1 MSGLKSGLVVF
12 VGLGLLV
19 VSCSQKSAVE
29 ESGSV
34 PENETTVAGFSST
47 PSLQE
52 VDKPS
57 PSDETRFAP
66 IPSMTLAFQVEN
78 GPASNIQ
85 VELDKL
91 NNGWKGDVIS
101 STCDSL
107 IPIDDSSSACAIQI
121 KLDPTDIN
129 IGNGDLVI
137 PFSYDTSKN
146 VHKNGSIRV
155 AYTSKYLKWKSS
167 YTQYNNGDGYYQS
180 SAVALSKKNPGVVY
194 FAAGN
199 TLYATR
205 DNGFD
210 KNKKLIPPTVLWTQS
225 FEGISELYSPVL
237 NADESAVYLNSSNG
251 FLFKVSGDIQK
262 QNPSNLVVSKSSGGS
277 KENGW
282 LGMSSSTKPIV
293 FGRGETES
301 VGIAAAPGSTATSFF
316 QIPANTLKAD
326 LKPSFE
332 FPANWGFLR
341 STVEI
346 DAYENLYASLSSPY
360 SEVTNGDY
368 FIYKV
373 VKGADISAQGGSY
386 VTKGFKTNCQPI
398 STPSLDA
405 NGVVYSGTYCGS
417 IVGADFSKD
426 TPTEA
431 FHFNACTNPA
441 DGACEILTKPAI
453 GNDNTIYFGTGRN
466 PSAPAIPVDDTTKY
480 DNTFYA
486 VDSSTKSGSVK
497 WCYRRPLATDGSTN
511 LHDRI
516 AVNPLVDHGVVYAI
530 SNNNVMAFD
539 PATRA
544 GDADNCLTGDRTQHA
559 PLWSFNIRDS
569 GKPQSYE
576 ANGMSSNPLISAD
589 GKTMY
594 VMSNSG
600 FLYALNLQPQTK

>member
-12 VGLGLLV
+12 VGLGLLA
-19 VSCSQKSAVE
+19 VSCSQKSKVETGAV
-29 ESGSV
+29 V
-34 PENETTVAGFSST
+34 ENETTVAGFSNT
-47 PSLQE
+47 FLLKE
-52 VDKPS
+52 VDQPS
-57 PSDETRFAP
+57 ASDETRFAP
-66 IPSMTLAFQVEN
+66 IPSMILDFQVEN

-91 NNGWKGDVIS
+91 NNGWKGDVLS
-101 STCDSL
+101 TTCDSL
-107 IPIDDSSSACAIQI
+107 IPMDDSSSVCEIQI

-137 PFSYDTSKN
+137 PFSYDTSKSI
-146 VHKNGSIRV
+146 HKNGSIRV

-167 YTQYNNGDGYYQS
+167 YTQYNNENGYYQS
-180 SAVALSKKNPGVVY
+180 SAVALSKKSPGVVY
-194 FAAGN
+194 FVAGN
-199 TLYATR
+199 TLYATK

-210 KNKKLIPPTVLWTQS
+210 KNQKLIPPTVLWTQK
-225 FEGISELYSPVL
+225 FDGISELYSPVL
-237 NADESAVYLNSSNG
+237 NADESSIYLNSSNG
-251 FLFKVSGDIQK
+251 FLFKISGDIQK
-262 QNPSNLVVSKSSGGS
+262 QNPSHLVVTKSSGGS
-277 KENGW
+277 NNGV
-282 LGMSSSTKPIV
+282 LGMSSATKPIV
-293 FGRGETES
+293 FGSGETET
-301 VGIAAAPGSTATSFF
+301 VGVLQAPGAKSASFFSIPGSSLKVPYTSFF
-316 QIPANTLKAD
+316 D
-326 LKPSFE
+326 

-341 STVEI
+341 SAAET
-346 DAYENLYASLSSPY
+346 DANGNFYVSLSSPY
-360 SEVTNGDY
+360 LGTTNGSF
-368 FIYKV
+368 FIYKAPKNV
-373 VKGADISAQGGSY
+373 DIDSVRQL
-386 VTKGFKTNCQPI
+386 KIDCQPI
-398 STPSLDA
+398 STPSVDA
-405 NGVVYSGTYCGS
+405 NGIVYSGTYCGS

-426 TPTEA
+426 SPSEA
-431 FHFNACTNPA
+431 FHFNACQNPG

-453 GNDNTIYFGTGRN
+453 GNDSTIYFGTGRN
-466 PSAPAIPVDDTTKY
+466 PNAPAIPVNDTTRY

-486 VDSSTKSGSVK
+486 VDSSTKNGAVK

-539 PATRA
+539 PKAQD
-544 GDADNCLTGDRTQHA
+544 GDSQDCLTGDRTQHA

-600 FLYALNLQPQTK
+600 FLYALNLQPETK